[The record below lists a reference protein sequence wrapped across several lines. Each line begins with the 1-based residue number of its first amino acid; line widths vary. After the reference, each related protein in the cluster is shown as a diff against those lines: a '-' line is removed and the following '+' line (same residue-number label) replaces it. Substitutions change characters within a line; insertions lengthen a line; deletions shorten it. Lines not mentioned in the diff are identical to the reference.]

1 MNNTSHS
8 NLIIRNADVEDVPLL
23 LNFVKGI
30 AEFEHLSHMVSA
42 TEESLTKAFFGDRPY
57 AEALIAELD
66 AEPVGFVVFFH
77 NFSTFVGKPGL
88 YLEDLY
94 VLPEHRGKGIGA
106 ALFKKCVQIARERDC
121 GRMEWSALQWNP
133 ARKFYESFGAQL
145 LDDWVIYRLDEEMI
159 SDIYS
164 KTV

>member
-1 MNNTSHS
+1 MKSTSLP

-106 ALFKKCVQIARERDC
+106 ALFKKCVQIARERGC

-145 LDDWVIYRLDEEMI
+145 LDDWVIYRLDENMI
-159 SDIYS
+159 SDICS
-164 KTV
+164 KIV

>member
-1 MNNTSHS
+1 MNSTSLS

-30 AEFEHLSHMVSA
+30 AEFEHLIHMVSA

-145 LDDWVIYRLDEEMI
+145 LDDWVIYRLDEKMI
-159 SDIYS
+159 SDICS
-164 KTV
+164 KIV

>member
-106 ALFKKCVQIARERDC
+106 ALFKKCVQIARERGC